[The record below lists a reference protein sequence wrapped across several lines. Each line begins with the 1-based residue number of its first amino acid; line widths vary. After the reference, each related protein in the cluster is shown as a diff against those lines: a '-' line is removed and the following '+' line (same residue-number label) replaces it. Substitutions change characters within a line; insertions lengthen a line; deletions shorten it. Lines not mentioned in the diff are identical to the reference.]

1 MSLYLLL
8 RFAHVAGA
16 ILLGG
21 GLLAVFISEWR
32 AMRVRDLARFAE
44 AAWYTAVFYDAL
56 VLPGALLAAAS
67 GLIMALELELGF
79 LSEPWLVGMWGL
91 FVFEFVE
98 GNTVTRIQFRRTL
111 RLSAQA
117 EREGRALAPA
127 RAEART
133 TPGQVAHFLD
143 LPLYG
148 VMVWCGMIRPDRWSD
163 LALALLVG
171 IAVAAV
177 LSVAVP
183 RLARTAPTTS

>member
-8 RFAHVAGA
+8 RFAHVVGA

-21 GLLAVFISEWR
+21 GLLAVFVSEWR

-44 AAWYTAVFYDAL
+44 ATWYTAIFYDVL

-67 GLIMALELELGF
+67 GLIMALELGLGL

-91 FVFEFVE
+91 FVFEFIE
-98 GNTVTRIQFRRTL
+98 GNTVTRVRFRRTL

-117 EREGRALAPA
+117 EAEGRALEPA

-133 TPGQVAHFLD
+133 VLGQVTHFLD
-143 LPLYG
+143 LPLFG
-148 VMVWCGMIRPDRWSD
+148 VMIWCGMIRPDRWSD
-163 LALALLVG
+163 LALALGVG
-171 IAVAAV
+171 IATAAA
-177 LSVAVP
+177 LSVVVP
-183 RLARTAPTTS
+183 RLARNSATTG

>member
-21 GLLAVFISEWR
+21 GLLAVFVSEWR

-67 GLIMALELELGF
+67 GLAMALDLELGL

-91 FVFEFVE
+91 FVFEFIE
-98 GNTVTRIQFRRTL
+98 GNTVTRVQFRRTL

-117 EREGRALAPA
+117 EREGRALEPA
-127 RAEART
+127 RIEART
-133 TPGQVAHFLD
+133 TLGQVAHFLD

-148 VMVWCGMIRPDRWSD
+148 VMIWCGMIRPDRWND
-163 LALALLVG
+163 LVLALLTG
-171 IAVAAV
+171 IAAATA
-177 LSVAVP
+177 LSIVVP